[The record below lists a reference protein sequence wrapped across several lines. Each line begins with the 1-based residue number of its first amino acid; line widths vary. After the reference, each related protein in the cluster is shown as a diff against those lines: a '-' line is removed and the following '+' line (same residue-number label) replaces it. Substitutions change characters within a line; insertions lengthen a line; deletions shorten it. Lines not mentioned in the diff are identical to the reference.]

1 VRKPAL
7 DAAARAT
14 AQSRFDIAQCARAYR
29 DLFAEIIADR
39 AAGRRRV
46 LHGEPV
52 ATASAGTS

>member
-29 DLFAEIIADR
+29 DLFAEIVAER
-39 AAGRRRV
+39 AAGRSV
-46 LHGEPV
+46 TPEPHR
-52 ATASAGTS
+52 AAIG